1 MTNAIVTP
9 QPHGNVLVVGVYL
22 ADKPN
27 LAVPLTKS
35 LLQSEQWTVQC
46 QWARLGSKLPGAPL
60 ASQTRLNISQ
70 RMDKYAV
77 INLLLSEVDYS
88 LFDYIFIV
96 DDDIAIPDHFIDSYL
111 EIVAKREFSLS
122 QPARTH
128 SSYIDHYFVAQL
140 LGVESRLTNF
150 VEIGPIVCFHRSSY
164 SVLLPL
170 DEEAPMGWGLDFI
183 WPIQMKEHGLR
194 MGIVDQF
201 PVDHSFRKP
210 VQYYDYA
217 DSDSR
222 MKKYFESRNHLSYE
236 QSFITFQS
244 FPLA

>member
-1 MTNAIVTP
+1 
-9 QPHGNVLVVGVYL
+9 
-22 ADKPN
+22 
-27 LAVPLTKS
+27 
-35 LLQSEQWTVQC
+35 
-46 QWARLGSKLPGAPL
+46 L
-60 ASQTRLNISQ
+60 ASQTKLNISQ
-70 RMDKYAV
+70 RMDKYAI
-77 INLLLSEVDYS
+77 INLLLAEVAYSE
-88 LFDYIFIV
+88 FDYIFIV
-96 DDDIAIPDHFIDSYL
+96 DDDIAIPDRFIDSYL
-111 EIVAKREFSLS
+111 EIVSKREFSLS

-128 SSYIDHYFVAQL
+128 SSFIDHYFVAQL

-183 WPIQMKEHGLR
+183 WPIQMNEHGLR

-217 DSDSR
+217 DSDFR
-222 MKKYFESRNHLSYE
+222 MKKYFESRDHLSYE
-236 QSFITFQS
+236 QSFITFES

>member
-1 MTNAIVTP
+1 MTNTIVTP
-9 QPHGNVLVVGVYL
+9 QPHGSVLVVGVYL

-27 LAVPLTKS
+27 LAVPLTQS
-35 LLQSEQWTVQC
+35 ILQSEQWTVQC
-46 QWARLGSKLPGAPL
+46 QWARLGSKLSGAPL
-60 ASQTRLNISQ
+60 ASQTKLNISQ
-70 RMDKYAV
+70 RMDKYAI
-77 INLLLSEVDYS
+77 INLLLAEVAYSE
-88 LFDYIFIV
+88 FDYIFIV
-96 DDDIAIPDHFIDSYL
+96 DDDIAIPDRFIDSYL
-111 EIVAKREFSLS
+111 EIVSKREFSLS

-128 SSYIDHYFVAQL
+128 SSFIDHYFVAQL

-183 WPIQMKEHGLR
+183 WPIQMNEHGLR

-217 DSDSR
+217 DSDFR
-222 MKKYFESRNHLSYE
+222 MKKYFESRDHLSYE
-236 QSFITFQS
+236 QSFITFES